1 MKRYIKVIVTA
12 LLLAVATAA
21 TAQIGI
27 PGTQVTFRLNGDD
40 WRYLRTFQLDDG
52 ADVYLYCYIGQLI
65 LDGEGDTVLPFL
77 RIYVNE
83 DYDGD
88 IYELAYERYMIQPFQ
103 SLNEYTHGA
112 GLPKHGGLGY
122 VGAYTNP
129 GDQKDYQFMMTYF
142 RDGDAVVEFRL
153 ETTKDTFKEMEF
165 EFNDILES
173 LK

>member
-52 ADVYLYCYIGQLI
+52 ADVYLYCYIGQLV

-88 IYELAYERYMIQPFQ
+88 IYELAYERYMNQPFQ
-103 SLNEYTHGA
+103 SLNEYTHGP
-112 GLPKHGGLGY
+112 GLPKRGGLGY

-129 GDQKDYQFMMTYF
+129 SDQKDYQFMMTYF
-142 RDGDAVVEFRL
+142 KDGDVTVEFRL
-153 ETTKDTFKEMEF
+153 ETTTDTFKDMEF

-173 LK
+173 IK

>member
-88 IYELAYERYMIQPFQ
+88 IYELAYERYMNQPFQ
-103 SLNEYTHGA
+103 SLNEYTHGP
-112 GLPKHGGLGY
+112 GLPKRGGLGY

-129 GDQKDYQFMMTYF
+129 SDQKDYQFMMTYF
-142 RDGDAVVEFRL
+142 KDGDVTVEFRL
-153 ETTKDTFKEMEF
+153 ETTTDTFKDMEF

-173 LK
+173 IK

>member
-1 MKRYIKVIVTA
+1 MKRYLKIFVMS
-12 LLLAVATAA
+12 LLLAVSAVA

-52 ADVYLYCYIGQLI
+52 ADVYLYCYVGQLL
-65 LDGEGDTVLPFL
+65 LDDEGDTVLPFL
-77 RIYVNE
+77 RIYVQE

-88 IYELAYERYMIQPFQ
+88 VYELAYERYMQQPFQ
-103 SLNEYTHGA
+103 SLNEYTHGP
-112 GLPKHGGLGY
+112 GLPKRGGLGY

-129 GDQKDYQFMMTYF
+129 SDQKDYQFMMTYF
-142 RDGDAVVEFRL
+142 KDSDATVEFRL
-153 ETTKDTFKEMEF
+153 ETTKDTFQEMEF

-173 LK
+173 IK

>member
-1 MKRYIKVIVTA
+1 MRRYLRIILTA
-12 LLLAVATAA
+12 LLIAVPAA
-21 TAQIGI
+21 ASAQIGI

-52 ADVYLYCYIGQLI
+52 ADIYLYCYVGQML
-65 LDGEGDTVLPFL
+65 LDDEGDTVLPFL

-88 IYELAYERYMIQPFQ
+88 IYELAYERYMQQPFQ
-103 SLNEYTHGA
+103 SLNEYTHGP
-112 GLPKHGGLGY
+112 GLPKRGGLGY

-129 GDQKDYQFMMTYF
+129 SDQKDYQFMMTYF
-142 RDGDAVVEFRL
+142 KDGDVTVEFRL
-153 ETTKDTFKEMEF
+153 ETTKDTFQEMEF

>member
-1 MKRYIKVIVTA
+1 MKRYIHL
-12 LLLAVATAA
+12 LLLAALLVLGGTSMG
-21 TAQIGI
+21 QVGI
-27 PGTQVTFRLNGDD
+27 PGTQVTFRLNGED

-52 ADVYLYCYIGQLI
+52 ADIYLYCYVGEVLI
-65 LDGEGDTVLPFL
+65 DEEGDTVLPFL

-88 IYELAYERYMIQPFQ
+88 VYSLAYDRYMQQPFQ
-103 SLNEYTHGA
+103 SLHEYTRGE
-112 GLPKHGGLGY
+112 GLPKRGGLGY
-122 VGAYTNP
+122 VGAYTSP

-142 RDGDAVVEFRL
+142 IDGGTAVEFRL

-165 EFNDILES
+165 EFKDILES

>member
-1 MKRYIKVIVTA
+1 MKRYLRIILTA
-12 LLLAVATAA
+12 LMIAVPAA
-21 TAQIGI
+21 ASAQIGI

-52 ADVYLYCYIGQLI
+52 ADIYLYCYVGQML
-65 LDGEGDTVLPFL
+65 LDDEGDTVLPFL

-88 IYELAYERYMIQPFQ
+88 IYELAYERYMQQPFQ
-103 SLNEYTHGA
+103 SLNEYTHGP
-112 GLPKHGGLGY
+112 GLPKRGGLGY

-129 GDQKDYQFMMTYF
+129 SDQKDYQFMMTYF
-142 RDGDAVVEFRL
+142 KDGDVTVEFRL
-153 ETTKDTFKEMEF
+153 ETTKDTFQEMEF